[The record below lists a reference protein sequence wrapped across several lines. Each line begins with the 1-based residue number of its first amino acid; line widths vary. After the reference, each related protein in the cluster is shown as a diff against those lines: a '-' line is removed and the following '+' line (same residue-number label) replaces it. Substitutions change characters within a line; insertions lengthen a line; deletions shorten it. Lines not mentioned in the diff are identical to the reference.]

1 MLGGYSSV
9 SLRLRWISLKH
20 TSMTRFDPIIPGLVI
35 VICDYSQ
42 TKNSAAVMRIN
53 YYPPQTGLESEG
65 IVGIGAHSE

>member
-1 MLGGYSSV
+1 
-9 SLRLRWISLKH
+9 
-20 TSMTRFDPIIPGLVI
+20 MTRFDPIIPGLVI